1 MSEHCTVVYK
11 QRPYLKGQCLEFCF
25 TFFNQKTLFG
35 PYINRQKQASQN
47 FRFRKDIH
55 KKRVS
60 AWSLTTQTHGT
71 IFYFW
76 NRKTNDKSN
85 TEFKFIFL
93 KIVCSQS
100 RCLRWHRVRYL
111 CGQVKKHV
119 SRKRFRDYRP
129 LLSNIFAKTKKFAQ
143 PFWPVQ
149 CSYRAHQV
157 EDFKQKRDEN
167 LEPLSH

>member
-1 MSEHCTVVYK
+1 MYNEWTLDSSIYK

-76 NRKTNDKSN
+76 KKTNDKSN

-93 KIVCSQS
+93 KSVCSHS
-100 RCLRWHRVRYL
+100 RCLCWNRVLYL
-111 CGQVKKHV
+111 CGQVTKHV
-119 SRKRFRDYRP
+119 LTSRKRFRDYRT

-143 PFWPVQ
+143 PFWPVHMGLI
-149 CSYRAHQV
+149 R
-157 EDFKQKRDEN
+157 
-167 LEPLSH
+167 